1 MTANVE
7 LLNRVMDRIEGA
19 APGEW
24 DQSSWCKCFAGQT
37 AQELGY
43 HTEWRFDELGHS
55 QAVGFAF
62 GKVRSVVGIA
72 WEALGLSRDERY
84 ELFDGTNTKEEL
96 RDIVSRITQRVMAE
110 EMEVADEVPMIV
122 DRALAS
128 V

>member
-43 HTEWRFDELGHS
+43 TTEWRYDELGHIE
-55 QAVGFAF
+55 AIGIK
-62 GKVRSVVGIA
+62 GGEVRSVVGIA
-72 WEALGLSRDERY
+72 WDSLGLTRDERY

-96 RDIVSRITQRVMAE
+96 RTIVSRITQRVVVE
-110 EMEVADEVPMIV
+110 ESSIV
-122 DRALAS
+122 FDDRILES